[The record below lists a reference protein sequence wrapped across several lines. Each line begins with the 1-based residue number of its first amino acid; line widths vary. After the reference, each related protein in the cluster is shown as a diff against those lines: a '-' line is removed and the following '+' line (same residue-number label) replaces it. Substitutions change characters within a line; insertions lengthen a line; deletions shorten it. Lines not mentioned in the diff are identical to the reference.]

1 MPAMKKLACPLVY
14 MAVSAFFLVAPAGA
28 QTKQD
33 AVPREDKVV
42 AIVNGHEIRVSEIEM
57 AAEDILGQLPD
68 VPPQLRYPYIV
79 EYLVERHLLAQAAVK
94 DGVAESEE
102 YKRRLALYQAK
113 ALRDAYYAEK
123 IKPTVTEEEIKAA
136 YDVELAKVAQTE
148 RVRARHILVGSE
160 QEATQII
167 EQIKAGEK
175 FEDAAKKYSLDGSKE
190 FGGDLGYFT
199 AAEMVPEFSKAA
211 FALKVGEISGP
222 VKTDFGWH
230 VILVEDRK
238 VGGAQPFDQV
248 KVAIG
253 NVLLRKK
260 TQERIIALRK
270 AAKIELKDPDLV
282 KFQEEAM
289 KLQQKARDK
298 AKAQQEQ
305 PAAGGD
311 AGAAQPEAGASGGKS
326 DMAAP

>member
-1 MPAMKKLACPLVY
+1 
-14 MAVSAFFLVAPAGA
+14 MAVSAFLLVAPAGA

-136 YDVELAKVAQTE
+136 YDVESAKVAQTE

-260 TQERIIALRK
+260 TQEKIIALRK

-311 AGAAQPEAGASGGKS
+311 GGAAQPDAGNSGGKS